1 MEDKGLIT
9 QITSI
14 VLDNLSSRGIISAS
28 SQTFKNTETILYNIN
43 KMKSSITD
51 KEDEINELKSIGLKN
66 RSKSITTFTG
76 KITNINKDE
85 EEIIEEYISNIRK
98 EIFKLKLL
106 LDHIMRAISKFSND
120 EWYDII
126 TYKYID
132 NLGIDEIVKAYE
144 KKGIKT
150 NPSSISRNKNRLI
163 NELRISLFASDFL
176 VELLKK

>member
-1 MEDKGLIT
+1 MENKELIT
-9 QITSI
+9 QITNI
-14 VLDNLSSRGIISAS
+14 VLDNLNSRGIISAS

-51 KEDEINELKSIGLKN
+51 KEDEINELKTIGLKN

-76 KITNINKDE
+76 QITNINKDE

-98 EIFKLKLL
+98 EIFKIKLL